1 MLSLDVPQSV
11 ASRIVSQ
18 DAFVRKLYDEF
29 TTDEQRMFV
38 DSFTVYLGHDS
49 NAFVVDLDDAVT
61 WLGFS
66 RRDAALR
73 TVRGKMAENVD
84 YRAIP
89 QESGIASAMGG
100 RKKEHHML
108 TVDAFKM
115 LCMLAGTTQGA
126 TVRRYYLKME
136 SVLMKHLTESHSTN
150 TPATPDEVGLLEAN
164 RNARRRLIAGGVESY
179 ASAARISVQMVV
191 GELVQSGRVQPSV
204 ARDNAHLARGG
215 SAIAKIFKGRQ
226 NSGEINSLPDGTG
239 YELTWT
245 GSGEDPVRIQNVTS
259 EIMSLCR
266 MRHASAY
273 GLQEVHTRT
282 VYNPWTYPAAF
293 KIDMERVMC
302 AEFGIP
308 VVMRAALARTSPWG

>member
-1 MLSLDVPQSV
+1 MRSLDVQRDV
-11 ASRIVSQ
+11 VSRIVSQ
-18 DAFVRKLYDEF
+18 DAFIQKLYEEF

-38 DSFTVYLGHDS
+38 DSFTAYLGNDS

-73 TVRGKMAENVD
+73 VVRGKLEENVD
-84 YRAIP
+84 YRASP
-89 QESGIASAMGG
+89 QKSGDRSVVGG
-100 RKKEHHML
+100 RKKEHYML

-115 LCMLAGTTQGA
+115 LCMLAGTSKGA
-126 TVRRYYLKME
+126 MVRRYYLKME
-136 SVLMKHLTESHSTN
+136 SVLMKHLTESYTAN
-150 TPATPDEVGLLEAN
+150 APATPDEVCLLEAS

-179 ASAARISVQMVV
+179 ASAARVSVHMVV
-191 GELVQSGRVQPSV
+191 NELVQSGRVNQSV
-204 ARDNAHLARGG
+204 ARDNALLARAG
-215 SAIAKIFKGRQ
+215 SAIAKLFKGRQ
-226 NSGEINSLPDGTG
+226 NSGEIILLPDDTG
-239 YELTWT
+239 YELTW
-245 GSGEDPVRIQNVTS
+245 SGEDAVRIQNVTS

-266 MRHASAY
+266 MRHSVAY
-273 GLQEVHTRT
+273 GLQEVHVRT

-293 KIDMERVMC
+293 RVDMEQIMC